1 MSYLRVSTVAVQ
13 HAEESDNV
21 TTLHESTQVESHLT
35 VSASGALGVQATK
48 DTANNTA
55 KITFFILTYSYLLFI
70 SASAVL
76 FCLK

>member
-1 MSYLRVSTVAVQ
+1 MSYLRVSAATT
-13 HAEESDNV
+13 EESDNV

-70 SASAVL
+70 SAMADL